1 MANPQIG
8 EQVSAKL
15 LNRVFASKRK
25 PSSAA
30 SDTRVKSPQPHA
42 DRIVI
47 DPLTGKGDDATHDR
61 SLRPFDTRFG
71 AGTIADLQPA
81 SGRVSDPLARR
92 HVYHQLHRQMYRD
105 VNRDAYRVVSASV
118 AAQTPDE

>member
-1 MANPQIG
+1 MKLRRRGQTWDQISGIMANPPIG

-30 SDTRVKSPQPHA
+30 SGTPVKSPQPHA

-47 DPLTGKGDDATHDR
+47 DPLTGKGDDATNDC
-61 SLRPFDTRFG
+61 SLRPFDTWFG
-71 AGTIADLQPA
+71 AGYD
-81 SGRVSDPLARR
+81 RR
-92 HVYHQLHRQMYRD
+92 PTTRIRT
-105 VNRDAYRVVSASV
+105 RF
-118 AAQTPDE
+118 